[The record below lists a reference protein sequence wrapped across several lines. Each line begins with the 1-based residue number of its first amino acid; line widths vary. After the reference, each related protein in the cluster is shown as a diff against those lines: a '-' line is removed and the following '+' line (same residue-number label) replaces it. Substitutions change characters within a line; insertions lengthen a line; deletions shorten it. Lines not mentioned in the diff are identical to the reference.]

1 MTKRPE
7 GPSGPL
13 DIPTLT
19 ALAQRATSHS
29 LISGW
34 QFRPD
39 SISPRVLELQVDSKQ
54 YPSTVHDVRVDVRWF
69 EGGDYSIHYLE
80 LSTDRTWQCRWDRH
94 PKPNAPK
101 EHFHPPPTAEN
112 TVGSSPLDA
121 DHHLG
126 ILFAVL
132 DWIDERV
139 REHHGV

>member
-80 LSTDRTWQCRWDRH
+80 LSTDRIWQCRWDRH

-112 TVGSSPLDA
+112 TVGSSLDA